1 MRTNNNCLSK
11 QFLPDSMFER
21 EGPYNP
27 VWPLPVVL
35 AIRLFSQFV
44 TTRGTQQL
52 KHFIISAAANRW
64 YGFARWGIAFVLAL
78 CWLKPIFPQI
88 PDLPAP
94 QAEAAGS
101 SLQSMQR
108 LIDAGEFKRAAS
120 ALRVYLQ
127 SEQTSAKGHSMLA
140 YCMLRMGDAK
150 GSLTEYTKSAAIERP
165 DSTDLQN
172 VAKDYALLNDLPDA
186 DHWMSLAV
194 QMNQNDPEAWYGL
207 GRIRY
212 SQQRFQDAANC
223 FGRALVLA
231 PQSVKA
237 ENNLGLSY
245 EGLNRTEDAI
255 IAYRN
260 AIKWQQDSPHPSE
273 QPLVNLGIVLL
284 HQGKLP
290 AAEQLLTQAAAIA
303 PRDPTIREQLGHLYL
318 QLNQLG
324 KAQEQFEQAIALNPE
339 NPALHF
345 LLGRVYRAEGED
357 EKAKAEFAR
366 STTLSGYHSTPEKN

>member
-1 MRTNNNCLSK
+1 
-11 QFLPDSMFER
+11 MFWS
-21 EGPYNP
+21 EGLYNP
-27 VWPLPVVL
+27 IQFGCGL
-35 AIRLFSQFV
+35 LFRRSDFFFAACDDK
-44 TTRGTQQL
+44 RAQQL
-52 KHFIISAAANRW
+52 KHFIMSAPANRW
-64 YGFARWGIAFVLAL
+64 YGLVRWGIAFGLAL
-78 CWLKPIFPQI
+78 CWLEPIFPQI
-88 PDLPAP
+88 SDMPAP
-94 QAEAAGS
+94 RAEAAGS
-101 SLQSMQR
+101 TLQGVQR

-120 ALRVYLQ
+120 ALGAYLQ
-127 SEQTSAKGHSMLA
+127 REQTSAKAHSMLA

-150 GSLTEYTKSAAIERP
+150 GSLTEYTKAAAIERP

-194 QMNQNDPEAWYGL
+194 QMNPKDPEAWYGL

-212 SQQRFQDAANC
+212 SQQRFQDAADC
-223 FGRALVLA
+223 FGRALVFA

-245 EGLNRTEDAI
+245 EGLNRTDDAVT
-255 IAYRN
+255 AYRN
-260 AIKWQQDSPHPSE
+260 AIKWQGDSPHPSE

-318 QLNQLG
+318 QQNQLG

-366 STTLSGYHSTPEKN
+366 STMLSGYHSTPEKN